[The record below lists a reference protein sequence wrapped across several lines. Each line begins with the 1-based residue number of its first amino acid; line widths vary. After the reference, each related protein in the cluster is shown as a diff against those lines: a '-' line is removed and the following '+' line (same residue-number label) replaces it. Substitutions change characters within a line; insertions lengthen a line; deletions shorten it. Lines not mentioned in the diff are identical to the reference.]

1 MIKKTLL
8 FLTLVLTSCSEQVD
22 LIVYNANVYTVDDD
36 NNKAT
41 TSFAVKDGK
50 FIYVG
55 DDSVTSKYSSS
66 NIINAEG
73 LPVYPGFIDSH
84 AHFYNLGFFNGQV
97 NLKETKSFE
106 EVLKRVIE
114 FDNSNNK
121 NFIIGRG
128 WDQNDWDNKS
138 FPTNKLLNEE
148 FPDKA
153 IVLRRIDGHAYLVND
168 FALNLAGIDKSSNVD
183 GGEFVKSNGK
193 LTGVL
198 IDNAMRLI
206 DDIIPAPTKEESIKA
221 LISAQEIA
229 FENGL
234 TTIAEAG
241 ISREQIELIDSLQKT
256 GILKIKIYAMIENN
270 LEDVDYYLNQGPYKT
285 DKLNVRSVKVYA
297 DGALGSRGASMIED
311 YSDRRGYK
319 GIIRTPIDS
328 IKNLAFKL
336 SGTKFQMNTHAIGD
350 NANRIVL
357 EAYGDA
363 LFNYRDPRWR
373 VEHAQVINENDI
385 DLFNQKII
393 PSVQPTHATSDM
405 YWLYDRVGKKR
416 ANLAY
421 AYKELLT
428 RSKVIAF
435 GTDFPVEDISPIM
448 TFYSAVARKDI
459 NGYPS
464 EGFQM
469 ENSIGRGD
477 ALYAMTI
484 HGAYA
489 NFEENEKGSIEVG
502 KSADFIILDNDI
514 VRSAENRIPLTN
526 IVATFIDGELVF
538 NRRYN

>member
-1 MIKKTLL
+1 MIKKILL
-8 FLTLVLTSCSEQVD
+8 FLILVFTSCSEQVD
-22 LIVYNANVYTVDDD
+22 LIVYNAEIYTVDNN
-36 NNKAT
+36 NNKA

-55 DDSVTSKYSSS
+55 DDSVTSNYSSS

-84 AHFYNLGFFNGQV
+84 AHFYNLGFFNDQV
-97 NLKETKSFE
+97 NLKKTKSFQ
-106 EVLKRVIE
+106 EVLKRVIKYN
-114 FDNSNNK
+114 NSNEK
-121 NFIIGRG
+121 DFIIGRG
-128 WDQNDWDNKS
+128 WDQNDWENKS

-256 GILKIKIYAMIENN
+256 GVLKIKIYAMIENN

-357 EAYGDA
+357 EAYRNA

-373 VEHAQVINENDI
+373 IEHAQVINENDI

-459 NGYPS
+459 DGYPS

-489 NFEENEKGSIEVG
+489 NFEEEEKGSIEVG

-514 VRSAENRIPLTN
+514 IRSAENRIPYTN
-526 IVATFIDGELVF
+526 TVATFIDGELVF

>member
-1 MIKKTLL
+1 MIKKILL
-8 FLTLVLTSCSEQVD
+8 FLILVFTSCSEQVD
-22 LIVYNANVYTVDDD
+22 LIVYNAEIYTVD
-36 NNKAT
+36 NNKNKA

-55 DDSVTSKYSSS
+55 DDSVTSNYSSS

-84 AHFYNLGFFNGQV
+84 AHFYNLGFFNDQV
-97 NLKETKSFE
+97 NLKETKSFQ

-114 FDNSNNK
+114 YNNSNEK
-121 NFIIGRG
+121 DFIIGRG
-128 WDQNDWDNKS
+128 WDQNDWENKS

-270 LEDVDYYLNQGPYKT
+270 LEDVDYYLEQGPYKT

-297 DGALGSRGASMIED
+297 DGAIGSRGASMIED

-448 TFYSAVARKDI
+448 TFYSAVARKDL

-469 ENSIGRGD
+469 ENSINRAD
-477 ALYAMTI
+477 ALYAMTVF
-484 HGAYA
+484 GAYA

-502 KSADFIILDNDI
+502 KSADFIILDNDLI
-514 VRSAENRIPLTN
+514 ISEENKIPFTKT
-526 IVATFIDGELVF
+526 VATFIDGELVF

>member
-8 FLTLVLTSCSEQVD
+8 FLILVLTSCSEQVD
-22 LIVYNANVYTVDDD
+22 LIVYNAEVYTVDNN
-36 NNKAT
+36 NNKA

-55 DDSVTSKYSSS
+55 DDSITSKYSSS

-84 AHFYNLGFFNGQV
+84 AHFYNLGFFNDQV

-106 EVLKRVIE
+106 EVLKRVME
-114 FDNSNNK
+114 FNNSNDK
-121 NFIIGRG
+121 DFIIGRG
-128 WDQNDWDNKS
+128 WDQNDWVNKS

-168 FALNLAGIDKSSNVD
+168 FALNLAGIDKSSNIE

-206 DDIIPAPTKEESIKA
+206 DDIIPDPTKEESVKA

-234 TTIAEAG
+234 TTISEAG

-256 GILKIKIYAMIENN
+256 GVLKIKIYAMIENN
-270 LEDVDYYLNQGPYKT
+270 LEDVDYYLEQGPYKT

-297 DGALGSRGASMIED
+297 DGALGSRGASMIDE
-311 YSDRRGYK
+311 YSDRRGYF

-328 IKNLAFKL
+328 INSLAFKL
-336 SGTKFQMNTHAIGD
+336 AGTKFQMNTHAIGD

-357 EAYGDA
+357 NAYRDA
-363 LFNYRDPRWR
+363 LVNYRDPRWR
-373 VEHAQVINENDI
+373 IEHAQVINEKDI
-385 DLFNQKII
+385 DLFNLKII

-405 YWLYDRVGKKR
+405 YWLYDRVGKER
-416 ANLAY
+416 ASLAY
-421 AYKELLT
+421 AYKELFE
-428 RSKVIAF
+428 RSGVIPF

-448 TFYSAVARKDI
+448 TFYSAVVRKDL
-459 NGYPS
+459 NGYPDD
-464 EGFQM
+464 GFQM
-469 ENSIGRGD
+469 ENSISRGD

-484 HGAYA
+484 HGAYS
-489 NFEENEKGSIEVG
+489 NFEEDEKGSIEVG
-502 KSADFIILDNDI
+502 KSADFIILDNDLI
-514 VRSAENRIPLTN
+514 RSAENRIPFTN
-526 IVATFIDGELVF
+526 TVATFIDGELVF

>member
-1 MIKKTLL
+1 MIKKILL
-8 FLTLVLTSCSEQVD
+8 FLILVFTSCSEQVD
-22 LIVYNANVYTVDDD
+22 LIVYNAEIYTVD
-36 NNKAT
+36 NNKNKA

-55 DDSVTSKYSSS
+55 DDSVTSNYSSS

-84 AHFYNLGFFNGQV
+84 AHFYNLGFFNDQV
-97 NLKETKSFE
+97 NLKETKSFQ

-114 FDNSNNK
+114 YNNSNK
-121 NFIIGRG
+121 KDFIIGRG
-128 WDQNDWDNKS
+128 WDQNDWENKS

-270 LEDVDYYLNQGPYKT
+270 LEDVDYYLEQGPYKT

-448 TFYSAVARKDI
+448 TFYSAVARKDL

-469 ENSIGRGD
+469 ENSINRAD
-477 ALYAMTI
+477 ALYAMTVF
-484 HGAYA
+484 GAYA

-514 VRSAENRIPLTN
+514 IISEENKIPFTKT
-526 IVATFIDGELVF
+526 VATFIDGELVF

>member
-8 FLTLVLTSCSEQVD
+8 FLILVLTSCSEQVD
-22 LIVYNANVYTVDDD
+22 LIVYNAEVYTVDNN
-36 NNKAT
+36 NNKA

-55 DDSVTSKYSSS
+55 DDSITSKYSSS

-84 AHFYNLGFFNGQV
+84 AHFYNLGFFNDQV

-106 EVLKRVIE
+106 EVLKRVME
-114 FDNSNNK
+114 FNNSNDK
-121 NFIIGRG
+121 DFIIGRG
-128 WDQNDWDNKS
+128 WDQNDWVNKS

-168 FALNLAGIDKSSNVD
+168 FALNLAGIDKSSNIE

-206 DDIIPAPTKEESIKA
+206 DDIIPDPTKEESVKA

-234 TTIAEAG
+234 TTISEAG

-256 GILKIKIYAMIENN
+256 GVLKIKIYAMIENN
-270 LEDVDYYLNQGPYKT
+270 LEDVDYYLEQGPYKT

-297 DGALGSRGASMIED
+297 DGALGSRGASMIDE
-311 YSDRRGYK
+311 YSDRRGYF

-328 IKNLAFKL
+328 INSLAFKL
-336 SGTKFQMNTHAIGD
+336 AGTKFQMNTHAIGD

-357 EAYGDA
+357 NAYRDA
-363 LFNYRDPRWR
+363 LINYRDPRWR
-373 VEHAQVINENDI
+373 IEHAQVINEKDI
-385 DLFNQKII
+385 DLFNLKII

-405 YWLYDRVGKKR
+405 YWLYDRVGKER
-416 ANLAY
+416 ASLAY
-421 AYKELLT
+421 AYKELFE
-428 RSKVIAF
+428 RSGVIPF

-448 TFYSAVARKDI
+448 TFYSAVVRKDL
-459 NGYPS
+459 NGYPDD
-464 EGFQM
+464 GFQM
-469 ENSIGRGD
+469 ENSISRGD

-484 HGAYA
+484 HGAYS
-489 NFEENEKGSIEVG
+489 NFEEDEKGSIEVG
-502 KSADFIILDNDI
+502 KSADFIILDNDLI
-514 VRSAENRIPLTN
+514 KSAEIRIPSTN

>member
-8 FLTLVLTSCSEQVD
+8 FLILVLTSCSEQVD
-22 LIVYNANVYTVDDD
+22 LIVYNAEVYTVDNN
-36 NNKAT
+36 NNKA

-55 DDSVTSKYSSS
+55 DDSITSKYSSS

-84 AHFYNLGFFNGQV
+84 AHFYNLGFFNDQV

-106 EVLKRVIE
+106 EVLKRVME
-114 FDNSNNK
+114 FNNSNDK
-121 NFIIGRG
+121 DFIIGRG
-128 WDQNDWDNKS
+128 WDQNDWVNKS

-168 FALNLAGIDKSSNVD
+168 FALNLAGIDKSSNIE

-206 DDIIPAPTKEESIKA
+206 DDIIPDPTKEESVKA

-234 TTIAEAG
+234 TTISEAG

-256 GILKIKIYAMIENN
+256 GVLKIKIYAMIENN
-270 LEDVDYYLNQGPYKT
+270 LEDVDYYLEQGPYKT

-297 DGALGSRGASMIED
+297 DGALGSRGASMIDE
-311 YSDRRGYK
+311 YSDRNGYF

-328 IKNLAFKL
+328 INSLAFKL
-336 SGTKFQMNTHAIGD
+336 AGTKFQMNTHAIGD

-357 EAYGDA
+357 NAYRDA
-363 LFNYRDPRWR
+363 LINYRDPRWR
-373 VEHAQVINENDI
+373 IEHAQVINEKDI
-385 DLFNQKII
+385 DLFNLKII

-405 YWLYDRVGKKR
+405 YWLYDRVGKER
-416 ANLAY
+416 ASLAY
-421 AYKELLT
+421 AYKELLE
-428 RSKVIAF
+428 RSGVIPF

-448 TFYSAVARKDI
+448 TFYSAVVRKDL
-459 NGYPS
+459 NGYPDD
-464 EGFQM
+464 GFQM
-469 ENSIGRGD
+469 ENSISRGD

-484 HGAYA
+484 HGAYS
-489 NFEENEKGSIEVG
+489 NFEEDEKGSIEVG
-502 KSADFIILDNDI
+502 KSADFIILDNDLMKSTEI
-514 VRSAENRIPLTN
+514 RIPSTN

>member
-1 MIKKTLL
+1 MIKKILL
-8 FLTLVLTSCSEQVD
+8 FLILVFTSCSEQVD
-22 LIVYNANVYTVDDD
+22 LIVYNAEIYTVDNN
-36 NNKAT
+36 NNKA

-55 DDSVTSKYSSS
+55 DDSVTSNYSSS

-84 AHFYNLGFFNGQV
+84 AHFYNLGFFNDQV
-97 NLKETKSFE
+97 NLKETKSFQ

-114 FDNSNNK
+114 YNNSNEK
-121 NFIIGRG
+121 DFIIGRG
-128 WDQNDWDNKS
+128 WDQNDWENKS

-270 LEDVDYYLNQGPYKT
+270 LEDVDYYLEQGPYKT

-448 TFYSAVARKDI
+448 TFYSAVARKDLD
-459 NGYPS
+459 GYPS

-469 ENSIGRGD
+469 ENSINRAD
-477 ALYAMTI
+477 ALYAMTVF
-484 HGAYA
+484 GAYA

-502 KSADFIILDNDI
+502 KSADFIILDNDLI
-514 VRSAENRIPLTN
+514 ISEENKIPFTN
-526 IVATFIDGELVF
+526 TVATFIDGELVF